1 MTETVLQFLQPYS
14 DEDKVDWIVSPQMDQ
29 YTSFRIGGLAKLLV
43 YPKSEEVLIALIE
56 QLKKLGEKYI
66 VLGRMT
72 NLVFSDSYYNGVIIC
87 TSKLKEL
94 YCTDMTVTASCG
106 VTLSE
111 LCRFCREADLT
122 GHEFAYGIPGT
133 VGGAVFMNAGA
144 YGGVMADILTSVTY
158 YDASNGR
165 INTVSARECAFSYRS
180 SVFRANTNQ
189 IILRAEFDLKR
200 GEGSEIQTRMD
211 EILQK
216 RIASQPLDYPNA
228 GSIFKRNERCIVSKL
243 LDELGLKG
251 LRVGDAMISEKHAGF
266 IVNVG
271 KATAA
276 DVRALIQKIK
286 NIVYERQGIEL
297 EEEILYIE

>member
-1 MTETVLQFLQPYS
+1 M
-14 DEDKVDWIVSPQMDQ
+14 
-29 YTSFRIGGLAKLLV
+29 
-43 YPKSEEVLIALIE
+43 
-56 QLKKLGEKYI
+56 
-66 VLGRMT
+66 
-72 NLVFSDSYYNGVIIC
+72 
-87 TSKLKEL
+87 
-94 YCTDMTVTASCG
+94 
-106 VTLSE
+106 
-111 LCRFCREADLT
+111 
-122 GHEFAYGIPGT
+122 
-133 VGGAVFMNAGA
+133 
-144 YGGVMADILTSVTY
+144 
-158 YDASNGR
+158 
-165 INTVSARECAFSYRS
+165 
-180 SVFRANTNQ
+180 
-189 IILRAEFDLKR
+189 RAEFDLKR